1 MKTFVEITMNPF
13 KTLIFM
19 LRRYKYSKIIEKFD
33 AISDANYVEANN
45 AMKDGYIKSTIDD
58 LFENENFTAQLR
70 NSSLRRAP
78 DDGKNV
84 YFTWDLPE
92 FVWETVLSSKKLERV
107 VKGYLGHNARLDDM
121 YIKSV
126 KDGLSSVSE
135 GWHDDNVGYRLK
147 LFMVFDVEKIPS
159 GTVLIPRKRP
169 NIYHVRFWDEIS
181 RSMKVKRTDEHVEE
195 IRIDYQAGD
204 CLLFDT
210 NLPHRGDYSST
221 EGTRFCLIA
230 EFIDRDK
237 ANALKG
243 KAPCNPGQGKFKLR
257 MPKKV
262 LPMIEKSNLIDKS
275 LVSVSEEVIHYGH

>member
-1 MKTFVEITMNPF
+1 MKNVVGIKMNPL
-13 KTLIFM
+13 KTLKFM

-33 AISDANYVEANN
+33 AISDNNYVAAND
-45 AMKDGYIKSTIDD
+45 AMKDGYIITTIDD
-58 LFENENFTAQLR
+58 LLENENFSAQLR
-70 NSSLRRAP
+70 NSRLRRTP

-92 FVWETVLSSKKLERV
+92 FVWKTVLSSKKLECV
-107 VKGYLGHNARLDDM
+107 VKNYLGQNARLDDM

-169 NIYHVRFWDEIS
+169 NMYRVRFWDEMS
-181 RSMKVKRTDEHVEE
+181 RSMKLKHTDQRVEE
-195 IRIDYQAGD
+195 IRIDYKAGD

-210 NLPHRGDYSST
+210 NLPHRGDYSTT
-221 EGTRFCLIA
+221 EGTRYCLIA
-230 EFIDRDK
+230 EFIDRNK

-243 KAPCNPGQGKFKLR
+243 KAPCNPGQGKFKLSI
-257 MPKKV
+257 PKDV
-262 LPMIEKSNLIDKS
+262 LPMIEKSDLIDKD
-275 LVSVSEEVIHYGH
+275 LVSVAEDTINYGQ

>member
-1 MKTFVEITMNPF
+1 
-13 KTLIFM
+13 M
-19 LRRYKYSKIIEKFD
+19 LRRYKYAKIIGKFD
-33 AISDANYVEANN
+33 AITDANYVAVSDE
-45 AMKDGYIKSTIDD
+45 MRDGYIKASIDD
-58 LFENENFTAQLR
+58 LLENENFSAQLR
-70 NSSLRRAP
+70 NSTLRRPP

-107 VKGYLGHNARLDDM
+107 VKSYLGHNARLDDM

-126 KDGLSSVSE
+126 KDGLSSLSE

-159 GTVLIPRKRP
+159 GTVLIPRNRP
-169 NIYHVRFWDEIS
+169 NLYRVRFWDEIL
-181 RSMKVKRTDEHVEE
+181 RSIKLKHTDKRVEE

-210 NLPHRGDYSST
+210 NLSHRGDYSTT
-221 EGTRFCLIA
+221 EGTRYCLIA
-230 EFIDRDK
+230 EFIDRNK

-243 KAPCNPGQGKFKLR
+243 KAPCNPGQGKFKIQI
-257 MPKKV
+257 PKKM
-262 LPMIEKSNLIDKS
+262 LPIIENSSLIDNT
-275 LVSVSEEVIHYGH
+275 LVSVSEEFINYGH

>member
-1 MKTFVEITMNPF
+1 MNPF
-13 KTLIFM
+13 KTLKFM
-19 LRRYKYSKIIEKFD
+19 LRRYKNSKIIEKFD
-33 AISDANYVEANN
+33 AISDENYVSANDT
-45 AMKDGYIKSTIDD
+45 MKNGYINATIDD
-58 LFENENFTAQLR
+58 LLENDNFSAQLR
-70 NSSLRRAP
+70 NSSLRRTP

-84 YFTWDLPE
+84 FFSWDLPE

-107 VKGYLGHNARLDDM
+107 VKNYLGHNARLDDM

-147 LFMVFDVEKIPS
+147 LFMVFDAEKIPS

-169 NIYHVRFWDEIS
+169 NMYRVRFWDEIS
-181 RSMKVKRTDEHVEE
+181 RSMKLKHTDERVEE
-195 IRIDYQAGD
+195 IRIDYKAGD

-210 NLPHRGDYSST
+210 NLPHRGDYSTT
-221 EGTRFCLIA
+221 EGTRYCLIA

-243 KAPCNPGQGKFKLR
+243 KAPCNPGQGKFKLSI
-257 MPKKV
+257 PKDV
-262 LPMIEKSNLIDKS
+262 LPMIEKSDLIDKN
-275 LVSVSEEVIHYGH
+275 LVSVSEDVINYGH

>member
-1 MKTFVEITMNPF
+1 MRNTLNPF
-13 KTLIFM
+13 KTLKFM
-19 LRRYKYSKIIEKFD
+19 LRRYKNSKIIEKFD
-33 AISDANYVEANN
+33 AISDENYVSANDT
-45 AMKDGYIKSTIDD
+45 MKNGYINATIDD
-58 LFENENFTAQLR
+58 LLENDNFSAQLR
-70 NSSLRRAP
+70 NSSLRRTP

-84 YFTWDLPE
+84 YFSWDLPE

-107 VKGYLGHNARLDDM
+107 VKNYLGHNARLDDM

-147 LFMVFDVEKIPS
+147 LFMAFDAEKIPS

-169 NIYHVRFWDEIS
+169 NMYRVRFWDEIS
-181 RSMKVKRTDEHVEE
+181 RSMKLKHTDQRVEE
-195 IRIDYQAGD
+195 IRIDYKAGD

-210 NLPHRGDYSST
+210 NLPHRGDYSTT
-221 EGTRFCLIA
+221 EGTRYCLIA

-243 KAPCNPGQGKFKLR
+243 KAPCNPGQGKFKLSI
-257 MPKKV
+257 PKDV
-262 LPMIEKSNLIDKS
+262 LPMIERSDLIDKD
-275 LVSVSEEVIHYGH
+275 LVSVSEDVINYGH

>member
-1 MKTFVEITMNPF
+1 MNPF

-84 YFTWDLPE
+84 YFTWDLPA
-92 FVWETVLSSKKLERV
+92 FVWRLCFQAEARTCC
-107 VKGYLGHNARLDDM
+107 KGYLGHNARLDDM

-159 GTVLIPRKRP
+159 GTVLIPKKKAK
-169 NIYHVRFWDEIS
+169 YLS
-181 RSMKVKRTDEHVEE
+181 RT
-195 IRIDYQAGD
+195 
-204 CLLFDT
+204 
-210 NLPHRGDYSST
+210 
-221 EGTRFCLIA
+221 
-230 EFIDRDK
+230 
-237 ANALKG
+237 
-243 KAPCNPGQGKFKLR
+243 
-257 MPKKV
+257 V
-262 LPMIEKSNLIDKS
+262 LGRNFT
-275 LVSVSEEVIHYGH
+275 

>member
-1 MKTFVEITMNPF
+1 
-13 KTLIFM
+13 M
-19 LRRYKYSKIIEKFD
+19 LRRYKYAKIIGKFD
-33 AISDANYVEANN
+33 AISDANYVAAND
-45 AMKDGYIKSTIDD
+45 AMKGGYLKTNIDD
-58 LFENENFTAQLR
+58 LLENENFTSQLR
-70 NSSLRRAP
+70 NSSLRKTP
-78 DDGKNV
+78 EDGKNV

-107 VKGYLGHNARLDDM
+107 VKSYLGHNARLDDM

-159 GTVLIPRKRP
+159 GTVLIPRNRP
-169 NIYHVRFWDEIS
+169 NLYRVRFWDEIS
-181 RSMKVKRTDEHVEE
+181 RSIKLKHTVKRIEE
-195 IRIDYQAGD
+195 KRIDYQAGD

-210 NLPHRGDYSST
+210 NLPHRGDYSTT
-221 EGTRFCLIA
+221 EGTRYCLIA
-230 EFIDRDK
+230 EFIDRNK

-257 MPKKV
+257 IPCALKD
-262 LPMIEKSNLIDKS
+262 IICKSDLVDKD
-275 LVSVSEEVIHYGH
+275 LLEFTAEDIFYGT